1 MPIPSVVALLSLLL
15 VQFDNRSGCDLSSPT
30 IGSEKAQQKLS
41 NGETTMKRFLN
52 FNLILILAMAIFS
65 CTPDREQEHG
75 LPSVGWPTA
84 GWPTGAPEEQ
94 GIDSAK
100 LAEGLLAV
108 RQHGLNIHSLL
119 IVRNG
124 VMVLDA
130 YFYPYDG
137 KTVHEQASV
146 TKSIMTTLIAIA
158 ADQGKLKLDDPLLS
172 FFPDRTVANRDAAK
186 EHITVRHLASMSS
199 GLDCTSANDEQTLD
213 EMERSRDFVQFT
225 IDRKMTSEP
234 GTRFVYCSPGMHL
247 LSAILQEA
255 TGMTALEFARQ
266 NLFQPLGI
274 QDVIWPTDAQGFNH
288 GWSSIR
294 LHPHDTAKIGYLWL
308 NHGQWEGKQIVSR
321 AWVENSVKTQ
331 IKTGRD
337 DDYGYGWWIT
347 GEEGEYAAIGRGG
360 QRIQVWPAINT
371 LLVMTGGGVDI
382 DDIEP
387 FIEPAFADL
396 SKLLPANPS
405 AVAQLESAL
414 NAVRQPPPPKPV
426 APLPAI
432 ATEVSGKTFVFE
444 PNPLEI
450 EELSLEFRDSAEAV
464 LILKHSDGEITSW
477 PVGLDGVYRMS
488 TGEYNLP
495 QGVRGEWID
504 DQTLVVEYDNIANND
519 HIILRLRIAGDLL
532 VIESHET
539 AHELGA
545 RFEGR
550 VKYP

>member
-1 MPIPSVVALLSLLL
+1 MKRLLNLSLI
-15 VQFDNRSGCDLSSPT
+15 VTS
-30 IGSEKAQQKLS
+30 
-41 NGETTMKRFLN
+41 
-52 FNLILILAMAIFS
+52 AMAIS
-65 CTPDREQEHG
+65 ACTPAREPAQG
-75 LPSVGWPTA
+75 LPSVEWPTA
-84 GWPTGAPEEQ
+84 GWRTSTPEEQ

-100 LAEGLLAV
+100 LAEGLLAI

-119 IVRNG
+119 VVRNG
-124 VMVLDA
+124 VVALDA
-130 YFYPYDG
+130 YFYPYEG

-158 ADQGKLKLDDPLLS
+158 ADRGKLKLDDPLLS
-172 FFPDRTVANRDAAK
+172 FFPERNVANRDAAK
-186 EHITVRHLASMSS
+186 ERTTVRHLASMSA

-213 EMERSRDFVQFT
+213 EMERSQDFVQFT
-225 IDRKMTSEP
+225 LDRKMISEP
-234 GTRFVYCSPGMHL
+234 GTQFVYCSPGMHL
-247 LSAILQEA
+247 LSAILQKA

-266 NLFQPLGI
+266 NLFKPLGI

-294 LHPHDTAKIGYLWL
+294 LHPHDTAKIGFLWL
-308 NHGQWEGKQIVSR
+308 NHGQWDGKQIVSR
-321 AWVENSVKTQ
+321 AWVENSVKIQ

-371 LLVMTGGGVDI
+371 ILVMTGGGVDI

-387 FIEPAFADL
+387 FFEPAFADL
-396 SKLLPANPS
+396 SKPLPANPS
-405 AVAQLESAL
+405 AVARLETTLTAIL
-414 NAVRQPPPPKPV
+414 QPPAPKPV

-432 ATEVSGKTFVFE
+432 AKEVSGKTFVFE

-450 EELSLEFRDSAEAV
+450 EKLSLGFVDSAEA
-464 LILKHSDGEITSW
+464 ILQIKHSDGEMTSW

-488 TGEYNLP
+488 AGEYNLP
-495 QGVRGEWID
+495 QGLRGEWVD
-504 DQTLVVEYDNIANND
+504 DQTFACEYDNIANND
-519 HIILRLRIAGDLL
+519 HIMLRLRFAGDLL

-539 AHELGA
+539 AHELGV
-545 RFEGR
+545 RIEGR
-550 VKYP
+550 VENP

>member
-1 MPIPSVVALLSLLL
+1 
-15 VQFDNRSGCDLSSPT
+15 
-30 IGSEKAQQKLS
+30 
-41 NGETTMKRFLN
+41 MKSFLN
-52 FNLILILAMAIFS
+52 FALIVVLAVAIS
-65 CTPDREQEHG
+65 GCAPAREPAQG

-84 GWPTGAPEEQ
+84 GWRTSAPEEQ

-100 LAEGLLAV
+100 LAEGLLAI

-172 FFPDRTVANRDAAK
+172 FFPDRNVANRDAAK
-186 EHITVRHLASMSS
+186 ERITVRHLASMSS
-199 GLDCTSANDEQTLD
+199 GLDCTSANDEQTLN
-213 EMERSRDFVQFT
+213 EMEQSKDFVQFT
-225 IDRKMTSEP
+225 LDRKMISEP
-234 GTRFVYCSPGMHL
+234 GRQFVYCSPGMHL
-247 LSAILQEA
+247 LSAILQKA

-266 NLFQPLGI
+266 NLFKPLGI
-274 QDVIWPTDAQGFNH
+274 QDVIWPADAHGFNH

-294 LHPHDTAKIGYLWL
+294 LHPHDTAKIGFLWL
-308 NHGQWEGKQIVSR
+308 NHGQWEGKQIVSG

-347 GEEGEYAAIGRGG
+347 GDEGEYAAIGRGG

-371 LLVMTGGGVDI
+371 ILVMTGGGVDI

-387 FIEPAFADL
+387 LLQPAFADL
-396 SKLLPANPS
+396 SKPSPANPS
-405 AVAQLESAL
+405 GVARLESAL
-414 NAVRQPPPPKPV
+414 KAVMQPPAPKPV

-432 ATEVSGKTFVFE
+432 AKEVSGKTFVFD

-450 EELSLEFRDSAEAV
+450 ETLSLEFTGPAEAV
-464 LILKHSDGEITSW
+464 LVIKHSDGATTSW

-488 TGEYNLP
+488 VGEYNLP
-495 QGVRGEWID
+495 QGVRGEWVD
-504 DQTLVVEYDNIANND
+504 DQTFALEYDNIANND
-519 HIILRLRIAGDLL
+519 HILLRARFAGDRLI
-532 VIESHET
+532 IESHET

-545 RFEGR
+545 RIEGR
-550 VKYP
+550 IENP